1 MISIDSGRLSWL
13 CIRTSRYTKPTKRC
27 TRFKIVLTLQLN
39 GWSPLGLCLPE
50 NCRLTQ
56 YRRPAI
62 LLAFLGRPETP
73 SPTGPARPREKPA
86 AGCPGG
92 GPKAAIHSGLES
104 ALGSHPCGAL
114 SSYQASSVYG
124 NRRSRRQTN
133 HPLWKETAINPGGL
147 GAKPPSR
154 QRLFLN

>member
-62 LLAFLGRPETP
+62 LLAFLGRPETQPDWASAASREACCGLSRRRPEGRP
-73 SPTGPARPREKPA
+73 STAGLSRRSGRIPAEPYPPIKPLPCTATADRDDKPT
-86 AGCPGG
+86 
-92 GPKAAIHSGLES
+92 IHSGRKL
-104 ALGSHPCGAL
+104 
-114 SSYQASSVYG
+114 
-124 NRRSRRQTN
+124 R
-133 HPLWKETAINPGGL
+133 
-147 GAKPPSR
+147 
-154 QRLFLN
+154 